1 MEKQNEMYQAYHGGG
16 FRGKALV
23 LAERYRNDASFQAQV
38 DAGDLS
44 EALKHLG
51 IAGDLPADVDIRM
64 VFDTGDTMHFVLPTP
79 GLFQAMRDESLSG
92 VAGGAARCAGTAG
105 CGGTAS
111 SFLCSCLASTVG
123 SAASASTAGTA
134 SSGSGDQG

>member
-1 MEKQNEMYQAYHGGG
+1 MEKQNEMYQAYHSGAAK
-16 FRGKALV
+16 GKARV
-23 LAERYRNDASFQAQV
+23 LAERYRDDASFQARV

-44 EALKHLG
+44 EALKYLG
-51 IAGDLPADVDIRM
+51 VADDLSGDVNIRM

-92 VAGGAARCAGTAG
+92 VAGGAGHCAGTAG

-134 SSGSGDQG
+134 SSGSEDRG